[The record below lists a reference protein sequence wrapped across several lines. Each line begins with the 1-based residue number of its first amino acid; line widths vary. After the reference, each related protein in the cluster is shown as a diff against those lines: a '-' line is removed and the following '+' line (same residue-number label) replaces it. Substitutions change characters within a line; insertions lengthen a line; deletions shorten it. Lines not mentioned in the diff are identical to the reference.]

1 MTRFYVRDE
10 EQHDALIEAV
20 NATLRSW
27 LNGEYTI
34 EQQEEADRIT
44 SLCGYFKDKFS
55 VYPRPVFWE
64 LTEGEVDMVKW
75 ILDSYLEETKVPL
88 FGKKFKAIKALVRE
102 VKCNFAKA
110 A

>member
-27 LNGEYTI
+27 LNGEYSI
-34 EQQEEADRIT
+34 EEQEEADRIT
-44 SLCGYFKDKFS
+44 AWCGYFKDKFS
-55 VYPRPVFWE
+55 VYPRPVFWK
-64 LTEGEVDMVKW
+64 LTDSETEMVKW
-75 ILDSYLEETKVPL
+75 ILDTYLEEAEVPL

-102 VKCNFAKA
+102 IKQNFAKA